1 MKNTYKSYRC
11 NENSPL
17 KYFFIVFVNGWGV
30 YTSQPFPSFPAA
42 VHYFLNCDAKMHY
55 PKMKFQIQHDNC
67 SPGAWMEN
75 IPNHKKKYGKS
86 ITVNFLQVHT
96 SQIKEPIWD
105 IFPLENIKELMK

>member
-1 MKNTYKSYRC
+1 MNTYKSYRC
-11 NENSPL
+11 DEDSPL
-17 KYFFIVFVNGWGV
+17 KYFFMVFKDGWNV
-30 YTSQPFPSFPAA
+30 YKSQMFPSFPAA
-42 VHYFLNCDAKMHY
+42 VNYFLNVDAKMHY

-75 IPNHKKKYGKS
+75 IQNHKKKYGKS

-105 IFPLENIKELMK
+105 IFPLKNIKELMK